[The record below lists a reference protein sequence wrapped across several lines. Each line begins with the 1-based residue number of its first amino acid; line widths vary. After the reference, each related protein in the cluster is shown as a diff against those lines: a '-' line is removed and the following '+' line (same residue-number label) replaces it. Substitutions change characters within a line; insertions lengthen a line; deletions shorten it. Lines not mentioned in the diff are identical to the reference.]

1 MVRTVVGLLLVML
14 LIAPAA
20 VFAAPAQGSGEYVL
34 VTLKS
39 MPLASYQG
47 GVAGLRA
54 TKPARGKLDPSSPAY
69 RAYER
74 HLANEQ
80 ANYRAFLKKNAPAA
94 QVVREYKAVLNGFAI
109 KLNGADRATLA
120 RHERVKVVGD
130 SWLYKPTMNQSVDL
144 IEAAA
149 GWGSNR
155 ATAGAGIKIGII
167 DSGIDD
173 SHDFFDCKG
182 NIPHKVYAS
191 GKAGDTSNVLDDDHG
206 THVAGTAAGCLITL
220 ANGPITGPISGVAP
234 GADLY
239 DYNVFPGFGAGFVA
253 FGGSAFSHDIAAALE
268 DAVAD
273 GVDVVNMSLG
283 GSIQGPHDF
292 LAEASNATVDAGVVV
307 ATSAGNEGPG
317 AGTIGSPGNAEKVI
331 ASGAS
336 TNPHFIG
343 ISVIGTVDGGGSFAY
358 GAALGD
364 FPNFDPAITAPYTVT
379 TPANGCSAIS
389 TALAGKIALIN
400 RGACTFGT
408 KVRAAAAAG
417 AIGVLVVNN
426 VAGDPTAMG
435 GDGGATPIPAAMLGL
450 AEGSAMKPSGTVTV
464 DGTDPSEVVTDNE
477 DIIAGFSSRGPAS
490 FLYNIKPDVTAPGV
504 NVYSSVFDN
513 EFAMFNGTSMA
524 SPHTAGAAALL
535 LADRSNLTPAD
546 VKSLLVNNADRP
558 VYDHQTGTQPT
569 GVMTRGGGRINV
581 ARAIDG
587 DATFAPASLSFGR
600 HNGSRQVNVS
610 IQVTVRN
617 LTASAQ
623 TYAISESDSRLS
635 LSTSSLTVP
644 GGGTGTFT
652 VSLSARGS
660 TGNVGG
666 DVTVS
671 GDGGTY
677 LLPYWYSV
685 GNTSR

>member
-1 MVRTVVGLLLVML
+1 MVRKAVGLLLVML

-20 VFAAPAQGSGEYVL
+20 AFAAPAQGSGDYVL

-54 TKPARGKLDPSSPAY
+54 TKPARGKLDASSPAY

-109 KLNGADRATLA
+109 KLNGADRAALA

-130 SWLYKPTMNQSVDL
+130 SWLYKPTMNRSVDL
-144 IEAAA
+144 IKAAA
-149 GWGSNR
+149 GWGGNR
-155 ATAGAGIKIGII
+155 ATAGAGTKIGII

-173 SHDFFDCKG
+173 SHDFFACKD

-191 GKAGDTSNVLDDDHG
+191 GKAGNTSDVLVEDHG

-220 ANGPITGPISGVAP
+220 TNGPITGPISGVAP
-234 GADLY
+234 GAALY
-239 DYNVFPGFGAGFVA
+239 DYNVFPGFGAGWVA

-268 DAVAD
+268 DAVVD
-273 GVDVVNMSLG
+273 GMDVVNMSLG
-283 GSIQGPHDF
+283 GRIQGPRDF

-343 ISVIGTVDGGGSFAY
+343 ISVTGTTSGGAAFSY

-364 FPNFDPAITAPYTVT
+364 FPNFDPAVTAPYTVT
-379 TPANGCSAIS
+379 MPANGCSAIS
-389 TALAGKIALIN
+389 TDLTGKIALID
-400 RGACTFGT
+400 RGACTFAA
-408 KVRAAAAAG
+408 KVSAAAARG
-417 AIGVLVVNN
+417 AVGVLIVNN
-426 VAGDPTAMG
+426 VAGDPTAPG
-435 GDGGATPIPAAMLGL
+435 GTGTIPAAMLGMD
-450 AEGSAMKPSGTVTV
+450 EGNAMKPSGTVTV

-504 NVYSSVFDN
+504 NIYSSVFDN

-535 LADRSNLTPAD
+535 LADRPNLTPAD

-581 ARAIDG
+581 QRAIG
-587 DATFAPASLSFGR
+587 ANATFAPASLSFGR

-617 LTASAQ
+617 LTNAGQAY
-623 TYAISESDSRLS
+623 TISESDSQLS
-635 LSTSSLTVP
+635 VSPSSLTVP

-671 GDGGTY
+671 GGGGTY